1 MASMLP
7 PDLRALV
14 PATMAEGAVHR
25 TATSRTSIP
34 TTSFDLPPILKR
46 NRNDALCDNLECDDQ
61 SRLEHELPSPS
72 SSLTECLAAFDYAG
86 RPTGIA
92 KRNGVPCF
100 TNEFWTSGQRRASR
114 LHEVSYRACF
124 KPQLPAFFIER
135 LTRPGDAVYDPFMGR
150 GTTPLQAALMGRRPV
165 GSDIN
170 PLSAMLLA
178 PRLAPPSLEE
188 IAARL
193 AEIPPSAPLPEG
205 ALLDDLRVFFHD
217 SVLARLAALRAW
229 FAARER
235 SGALDGVDGWLR
247 MVCLNRLTGHS
258 PGFFSVYTMPPNQA
272 VGADRQRLIN
282 AKRKQMPP
290 PRDVDALTLRKS
302 RALLSQGKPPPHP
315 PALLGTAPAENAG
328 FVPDGSVD
336 LVVTSPPFLDVVDYR
351 TDNWLRCWFA
361 GIDLETVPIAAHRT
375 PEAWQAFVHASLRDI
390 ARTLRP
396 GGYLAFEVGEVRGG
410 KVLLEDHVVAAAGGL
425 PLAVE
430 AVMVNEQNFTK
441 TANCWGVANNRK
453 GTNTNRI
460 VLMRKTDR
468 PNGLHRSMTCPG

>member
-1 MASMLP
+1 M
-7 PDLRALV
+7 V
-14 PATMAEGAVHR
+14 PALA
-25 TATSRTSIP
+25 P
-34 TTSFDLPPILKR
+34 DPPQAFP
-46 NRNDALCDNLECDDQ
+46 DF
-61 SRLEHELPSPS
+61 
-72 SSLTECLAAFDYAG
+72 LAAFRYRGSHTRVAE
-86 RPTGIA
+86 
-92 KRNGVPCF
+92 RNGIPCF
-100 TNEFWTSGQRRASR
+100 TNEFWTSGQRQASR

-135 LTRPGDAVYDPFMGR
+135 LTRAGDAVYDPFMGR
-150 GTTPLQAALMGRRPV
+150 GTTPLQAALMGRRPA

-178 PRLAPPSLEE
+178 PRLAPPTLED

-205 ALLDDLRVFFHD
+205 PLLSDLCVFFHD
-217 SVLARLAALRAW
+217 SVLVRLAALRAW
-229 FAARER
+229 FIKRER
-235 SGALDGVDGWLR
+235 SGALDPVDGWLR

-272 VGADRQRLIN
+272 VGADRQRRIN
-282 AKRKQMPP
+282 AKRGQTPP
-290 PRDVDALTLRKS
+290 PRDVNALILRKS
-302 RALLSQGKPPPHP
+302 RSLLSTGAPPPHP
-315 PALLGTAPAENAG
+315 PALLGAAPADDAA

-336 LVVTSPPFLDVVDYR
+336 LVVTSPPFLDQVDYR

-361 GIDLETVPIAAHRT
+361 GIDGDAVPIAAHRT
-375 PEAWQAFVHASLRDI
+375 PDAWRAFVHASLRDI

-396 GGYLAFEVGEVRGG
+396 GGFLAFEVGEVRGG
-410 KVLLEDHVVAAAGGL
+410 KVLLEDHVVTAAHGL

-430 AVMVNEQNFTK
+430 GVMVNAQRFTK

-460 VLMRKTDR
+460 VLMRR
-468 PNGLHRSMTCPG
+468 MLQPNE

>member
-1 MASMLP
+1 MIVS
-7 PDLRALV
+7 
-14 PATMAEGAVHR
+14 HR
-25 TATSRTSIP
+25 DDSI
-34 TTSFDLPPILKR
+34 
-46 NRNDALCDNLECDDQ
+46 ADD
-61 SRLEHELPSPS
+61 
-72 SSLTECLAAFDYAG
+72 LAAFRYRG
-86 RPTGIA
+86 RATRIA
-92 KRNGVPCF
+92 ERNGVPRF
-100 TNEFWTSGQRRASR
+100 TNEFWTSGQRRAGR

-150 GTTPLQAALMGRRPV
+150 GTTPLQAGLTGRRPV

-178 PRLAPPSLEE
+178 PRLAPPPLEE
-188 IAARL
+188 VAARL

-235 SGALDGVDGWLR
+235 AAALDPVDGWLR

-272 VGADRQRLIN
+272 VTADRQRLIN
-282 AKRKQMPP
+282 AKRKQTPP
-290 PRDVDALTLRKS
+290 PRDVDALILRKS

-315 PALLGTAPAENAG
+315 PALLGTAPAEKAG

-361 GIDLETVPIAAHRT
+361 GIDLETVAISAHRT

-430 AVMVNEQNFTK
+430 GVMVNEQNFTK

-468 PNGLHRSMTCPG
+468 PNGLRRRMTCPV